1 MGENKINMIKM
12 IICDFCGD
20 ATVDFNKADICEP
33 CKRKN
38 IEEKMDLELRS
49 EQDDIQENT
58 DTMEEKLEALNN
70 LE

>member
-1 MGENKINMIKM
+1 MEQIPQWILDLNRE
-12 IICDFCGD
+12 IICDVCGE
-20 ATVDFNKADICEP
+20 K
-33 CKRKN
+33 KRMMTGHGHAIKIN
-38 IEEKMDLELRS
+38 TGRMS

>member
-1 MGENKINMIKM
+1 MMTGHGHAIKINTGRM
-12 IICDFCGD
+12 
-20 ATVDFNKADICEP
+20 
-33 CKRKN
+33 
-38 IEEKMDLELRS
+38 S